1 MLMNQTNQTED
12 DPFSCY
18 SPLLVGYRYFG
29 VVWGCGVT
37 ITGTVGNLMTI
48 LAFALDPRL
57 RTRFNVL
64 IVNLAVADLLYC
76 TILQPFIVD
85 TYLNLRWRSGPL
97 WCSISALLVFV
108 SNGVSIVTLCLVAMS
123 RYLMVAKRAWFD
135 HVFSN
140 WGLTLLLS
148 SAWAL
153 GLASFSPLWP
163 AFEFVPKVC
172 ACSFNRTRGRP
183 YSTIVLFFYFFV
195 GLGCVSVFY
204 LLIYRRVR
212 IASKALQRYRISY
225 KSSRKKPASSAQETD
240 DSGVEKTCSCEMS
253 SQVDLSEAS
262 TMAENS
268 SAANKSPPVIV
279 QTSPSATPA
288 PTKATSSGHST
299 ASGDDKEMKRVTRMC
314 LAVFLCFLLCFVPYI
329 FLNTIDKHERAPQV
343 LYMLSGKFS
352 WLNTCINPMLYAV
365 MNRQFR
371 QAYHLLLTRA
381 AAPFTCLW
389 TWCST
394 KQPPPE
400 LKIEA
405 NAEVPKTA
413 VP

>member
-1 MLMNQTNQTED
+1 MLTNQTNQTED

-18 SPLLVGYRYFG
+18 DPSVVGYRYFG
-29 VVWGCGVT
+29 VVWGCAVT

-64 IVNLAVADLLYC
+64 IVNLAVADLLHC
-76 TILQPFIVD
+76 TTLQPFIVD

-97 WCSISALLVFV
+97 WCSISALLIFV
-108 SNGVSIVTLCLVAMS
+108 SNSVSVITLCVVAMS

-135 HVFSN
+135 RVFSN
-140 WGLTLLLS
+140 CGLTLLLS

-163 AFEFVPKVC
+163 VFEFVPKVC
-172 ACSFNRTRGRP
+172 ACSFNRTKGRP
-183 YSTIVLFFYFFV
+183 YSTIVLFSYFFV
-195 GLGCVSVFY
+195 GLGCVGVFY

-212 IASKALQRYRISY
+212 IASKALQRYRISC

-240 DSGVEKTCSCEMS
+240 DSDVEKTCAWEMS
-253 SQVDLSEAS
+253 SQVDLSEVS
-262 TMAENS
+262 TMDPNS
-268 SAANKSPPVIV
+268 SAANESPLDIV
-279 QTSPSATPA
+279 PTSPSATPA
-288 PTKATSSGHST
+288 PTKATPSGHST
-299 ASGDDKEMKRVTRMC
+299 ALGDNKEMKRVTRMC

-329 FLNTIDKHERAPQV
+329 FLNTLDKHERAPQV
-343 LYMLSGKFS
+343 LYMLSGKIS

-371 QAYHLLLTRA
+371 QAYHVLLGRA

-394 KQPPPE
+394 K
-400 LKIEA
+400 
-405 NAEVPKTA
+405 
-413 VP
+413 

>member
-1 MLMNQTNQTED
+1 MLTNQTNQTQD

-18 SPLLVGYRYFG
+18 DPSVVGYRYFG
-29 VVWGCGVT
+29 VVLGCGVT

-76 TILQPFIVD
+76 TTLQPFIVD
-85 TYLNLRWRSGPL
+85 TNIHLRWRSGPL
-97 WCSISALLVFV
+97 WCSIAALLVFV
-108 SNGVSIVTLCLVAMS
+108 SNSVSIVTLCLVAMS

-135 HVFSN
+135 RVFSN

-163 AFEFVPKVC
+163 VFEFVPKAC
-172 ACSFNRTRGRP
+172 ACSFNRTKGRP

-195 GLGCVSVFY
+195 GLGCVGVFY

-212 IASKALQRYRISY
+212 IASKALQRYKISN

-262 TMAENS
+262 TMTANS
-268 SAANKSPPVIV
+268 SAANESPLDIV
-279 QTSPSATPA
+279 PSPSATPA

-299 ASGDDKEMKRVTRMC
+299 ASGDDKEMTRVTRMC

-329 FLNTIDKHERAPQV
+329 FLNTIDKHGRAPQV
-343 LYMLSGKFS
+343 VYMISANFT

-394 KQPPPE
+394 K
-400 LKIEA
+400 
-405 NAEVPKTA
+405 
-413 VP
+413 